1 MADYDLMCP
10 LGYGAIRFVGGT
22 GPRGGHCPVSGATFC
37 SKCDVQARDDL
48 KKTQRV
54 KKEGERA

>member
-22 GPRGGHCPVSGATFC
+22 GSRGEGDPNRL
-37 SKCDVQARDDL
+37 QPLLLDD
-48 KKTQRV
+48 KNTQTEVAIFSRN
-54 KKEGERA
+54 